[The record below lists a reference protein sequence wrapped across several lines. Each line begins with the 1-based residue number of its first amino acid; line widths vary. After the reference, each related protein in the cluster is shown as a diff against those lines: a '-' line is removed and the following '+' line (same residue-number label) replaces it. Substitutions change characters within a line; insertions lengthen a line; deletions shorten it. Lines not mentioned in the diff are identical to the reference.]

1 MPLPLFPRMN
11 GKFTLATQGWGFPR
25 TTTTE
30 ERRNFP
36 LCGELER
43 KTRRSHTVVGLP
55 KNKNKHGGG
64 AYKRRLRTRKECEL
78 GRAAA
83 EFDILKNRDSRKE
96 GRLGQVTLLSGA
108 RTTRLF
114 HLRWSVNNDF
124 PLVSDQI
131 YLTFARP
138 RGFVPG
144 LSPEARRE
152 AVKRFPS
159 FRFF

>member
-1 MPLPLFPRMN
+1 MASSHLPHGGKLSNLFKI
-11 GKFTLATQGWGFPR
+11 GKKN
-25 TTTTE
+25 TE
-30 ERRNFP
+30 PHRGGAFQEQ
-36 LCGELER
+36 E
-43 KTRRSHTVVGLP
+43 
-55 KNKNKHGGG
+55 HGGG
-64 AYKRRLRTRKECEL
+64 AYKRRLKHRKECEL

-83 EFDILKNRDSRKE
+83 TFDILKNRDSRKG

-131 YLTFARP
+131 YFNVRSP
-138 RGFVPG
+138 KRFVPG

-159 FRFF
+159 FRFFNEPTTKKQQYDTKSF